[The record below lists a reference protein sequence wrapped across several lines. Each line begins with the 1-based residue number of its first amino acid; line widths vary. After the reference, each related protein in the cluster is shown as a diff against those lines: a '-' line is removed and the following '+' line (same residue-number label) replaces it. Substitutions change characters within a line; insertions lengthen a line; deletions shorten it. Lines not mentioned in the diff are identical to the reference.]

1 MANVKF
7 KIGLKANLPKTG
19 IVEGTWYLA
28 KDAGEL
34 YYGDA
39 SNQMVLVDASNNLK
53 NITITAGSGLQGGG
67 SISST
72 GTSTT
77 ISHKTVDTTES
88 GSGDFVADIQFD
100 EFGHVTS
107 ITRTNIALSD
117 LGVTASAA
125 ELNYVKGVTS
135 SIQTQLN
142 SKASS
147 SAIPAAATVAPKVD
161 GTAAVGTSAKYA
173 REDHIHPTDTTRAA
187 SSVSISAGTG
197 LTGGGTL
204 AASRTI
210 SHQAKPE
217 EGEDA
222 GGTGSFVTGVTI
234 DELGHVVSTTKGN
247 APSLTGGAAATSG
260 QYVSGVTVSGHA
272 VTVTKAAL
280 PTTISGNA
288 GSATKLSTARKISL
302 GGDVSGSASFDGSAD
317 VTITA
322 TVEDDSHNHTIAN
335 VDNLQVE
342 LDDKAPLV
350 SPHFLGA
357 PTAPTAAASA
367 NNTQVATTAFVKT
380 AVNSAISG
388 LDGAMVFKGTIGS
401 TGATVTAL
409 PDSHTAGWTYVV
421 ATAGTYAGETCEVG
435 DMITCVK
442 TGTAAANADWNVV
455 QNNINGAVTGPASAV
470 DSQVAVFNGS
480 TGKIIKAVNASALS
494 VGSASTAT
502 SATTATNLAS
512 NPSLAASGNNITVTA
527 GGKKS
532 AEFTVPYAT
541 SAGSAST
548 ASNATNSS
556 HSSDLNVREE
566 TVTGSIS
573 SLLHA
578 VAIQPN
584 TSSQLVKLYV
594 KNSNNELIDTISVGN
609 ASKVANA
616 LTLKVNTGTTEGTNL
631 YTFNGSAAKTLDIKA
646 GSNVTLTAASGALT
660 IAATDTKYNAATSSA
675 AGLMSAADKSKLD
688 GISDSADSVA
698 FTRSLTSGTKVGTIT
713 INGTGTDIYC
723 QTNTDT
729 KYSAGS
735 NGGLTLSGTA
745 FSLDAPA
752 STTVTNT
759 TGTTATTLVSTGTGV
774 ANRNYAIYRTTTGEP
789 YVTVPWTDTNTNTTY
804 TFAGGTDGFS
814 VTPSG
819 GSAQKVSVDVSVT
832 NSAPTLAWGTTST
845 IGTVSGTALTVKMP
859 SNPNTHYTAKLITT
873 NSPTSTTIPTEA
885 VSNPYLN
892 VIENGSISSSIRLM
906 GVNRTTVSSLSNGT
920 VQINTPSYSAG
931 TGLSINELIISH
943 STAAGYQHIPAG
955 GASGQFLGY
964 SSAGTAKWVS
974 APTSNVTFA
983 DGYNTS
989 FSGSSVIISGDGVV
1003 DASLDSASKT
1013 YQLTW
1018 ARPSYIQGYAK
1029 TITVNGTSF
1038 TVNASDSN
1046 AVSITTGGM
1055 SYSSYTYT
1063 STSLTIA
1070 GGTCRYPSSYSSYSS
1085 TLTVSLTG
1093 FSSSKS
1099 DAILVVYGTRT
1110 VSFSSNSN
1118 LIKMS
1123 DIPTT
1128 GSSSSTYRIYA
1139 FQYLGGK
1146 IAVNCAEYTA

>member
-1 MANVKF
+1 MNVKF

-67 SISST
+67 SITSA

-77 ISHKTVDTTES
+77 ISHKSVSTTES
-88 GSGDFVADIQFD
+88 GSGEFIADIQFD

-107 ITRTNIALSD
+107 ITRTDISLSD
-117 LGVTASAA
+117 LGVTASTT

-142 SKASS
+142 GKASTS
-147 SAIPAAATVAPKVD
+147 SIPAAATVAPKAP
-161 GTAAVGTSAKYA
+161 GTATVGTSAKYA
-173 REDHIHPTDTTRAA
+173 REDHIHPTDTTRASA
-187 SSVSISAGTG
+187 STTITAGTG
-197 LTGGGTL
+197 LTGGGSL
-204 AASRTI
+204 SVNRTI

-234 DELGHVVSTTKGN
+234 DDLGHVVSTTKGN
-247 APSLTGGAAATSG
+247 APSLTGGSAATSG

-288 GSATKLSTARKISL
+288 GTATKLATARTISL
-302 GGDVSGSASFDGSAD
+302 SGDVTGSTTFDGSDD
-317 VTITA
+317 VSITA
-322 TVEDDSHNHTIAN
+322 TVADDSHNHVISN
-335 VDNLQVE
+335 VDGLQTA
-342 LDDKAPLV
+342 LNAKAPLA
-350 SPHFLGA
+350 SPALTGT
-357 PTAPTAAASA
+357 PTAPTAAAST

-409 PDSHTAGWTYVV
+409 PNSHTAGWTYVV
-421 ATAGTYAGETCEVG
+421 ATAGTYAGEACEVG

-442 TGTAAANADWNVV
+442 TGTAASNADWNIV
-455 QNNINGAVTGPASAV
+455 QNNINGAVTGPTSAV
-470 DSQVAVFNGS
+470 DNQVAVFNGS
-480 TGKIIKAVNASALS
+480 TGKIIKAVNASTLS

-502 SATTATNLAS
+502 SATTATNLSSA
-512 NPSLAASGNNITVTA
+512 PSLAASGNNITVTA
-527 GGKKS
+527 GGKTS
-532 AEFTVPYAT
+532 ATFTVPYAT
-541 SAGSAST
+541 SAGSASSAT
-548 ASNATNSS
+548 NATNWTEKPDWIGSS
-556 HSSDLNVREE
+556 KPTYTASEVGALASGG
-566 TVTGSIS
+566 T
-573 SLLHA
+573 A
-578 VAIQPN
+578 V
-584 TSSQLVKLYV
+584 
-594 KNSNNELIDTISVGN
+594 N

-616 LTLKVNTGTTEGTNL
+616 LILKVNSGTTEGTNL
-631 YTFNGSAAKTLDIKA
+631 YTFNGSAAKTLNIKA
-646 GSNVTLTAASGALT
+646 GNNVTLTAAAGSLT
-660 IAATDTKYNAATSSA
+660 ISSTNTTYGVATSSSN
-675 AGLMSAADKSKLD
+675 GLMSSTDKAKLD
-688 GISDSADSVA
+688 GIAPGATAITSVA
-698 FTRSLTSGTKVGTIT
+698 TGVGLTGGTIT
-713 INGTGTDIYC
+713 SSGTIKANLLSET
-723 QTNTDT
+723 
-729 KYSAGS
+729 A
-735 NGGLTLSGTA
+735 LTLNA
-745 FSLDAPA
+745 VA
-752 STTVTNT
+752 
-759 TGTTATTLVSTGTGV
+759 GTTTSGRVYPV
-774 ANRNYAIYRTTTGEP
+774 AVDKSGYLAVN
-789 YVTVPWTDTNTNTTY
+789 VPWTDTNTNTTY
-804 TFAGGTDGFS
+804 TFAGGIDGFK

-819 GSAQKVSVDVSVT
+819 GSAQTVAVDVSVT
-832 NSAPTLAWGTTST
+832 NSAPTLSWGATST

-859 SNPNTHYTAKLITT
+859 ANPNTHYTAKLIAT
-873 NSPTSTTIPTEA
+873 NSATSTTIPTEA
-885 VSNPYLN
+885 VRDPYLN
-892 VIENGSISSSIRLM
+892 VLENGSISSSIRLM

-920 VQINTPSYSAG
+920 VQINTPDYSAG
-931 TGLSINELIISH
+931 TGLTMSGLLISH
-943 STAAGYQHIPAG
+943 STESGYKHIPSG

-1055 SYSSYTYT
+1055 SYSSYTYN

>member
-1 MANVKF
+1 MNVKF

-67 SISST
+67 SITSA

-77 ISHKTVDTTES
+77 ISHKSVSTTES
-88 GSGDFVADIQFD
+88 GSGEFIADIQFD

-107 ITRTNIALSD
+107 ITRTDISLSD
-117 LGVTASAA
+117 LGVTASAT

-142 SKASS
+142 GKASTS
-147 SAIPAAATVAPKVD
+147 SIPAAATVAPKAP
-161 GTAAVGTSAKYA
+161 GTATVGTSTKYA
-173 REDHIHPTDTTRAA
+173 REDHIHPTDTTRASA
-187 SSVSISAGTG
+187 STTITAGTG
-197 LTGGGTL
+197 LTGGGSL
-204 AASRTI
+204 SANRTI

-222 GGTGSFVTGVTI
+222 GGIGSFVTGVTI
-234 DELGHVVSTTKGN
+234 DDLGHVVSTTKGN
-247 APSLTGGAAATSG
+247 APSLTGGSAATSG

-288 GSATKLSTARKISL
+288 GTATKLATARTISL
-302 GGDVSGSASFDGSAD
+302 SGDVTGSTTFDGSDD
-317 VTITA
+317 VSITA
-322 TVEDDSHNHTIAN
+322 TVADDSHNHVISN
-335 VDNLQVE
+335 VDGLQTA
-342 LDDKAPLV
+342 LNAKAPLA
-350 SPHFLGA
+350 SPALTGT
-357 PTAPTAAASA
+357 PTAPTAAAST

-409 PDSHTAGWTYVV
+409 PNSHTAGWTYVV
-421 ATAGTYAGETCEVG
+421 ATAGTYAGEACEVG

-442 TGTAAANADWNVV
+442 TGTAASNADWNIV

-480 TGKIIKAVNASALS
+480 TGKIIKAVNASTLS
-494 VGSASTAT
+494 VGSASTAS

-512 NPSLAASGNNITVTA
+512 APSLAASGNNITVTA
-527 GGKKS
+527 GGKTS
-532 AEFTVPYAT
+532 ATFTVPYAT
-541 SAGSAST
+541 SAGSASSAT
-548 ASNATNSS
+548 NATNWTEKPDWIGSS
-556 HSSDLNVREE
+556 KPTYTASEVGALASGG
-566 TVTGSIS
+566 T
-573 SLLHA
+573 A
-578 VAIQPN
+578 V
-584 TSSQLVKLYV
+584 
-594 KNSNNELIDTISVGN
+594 N

-616 LTLKVNTGTTEGTNL
+616 LILKVNSGTTEGTNL

-646 GSNVTLTAASGALT
+646 GNNVTLTAAAGSLTISSTNKGTVTSVATGVGLTGGTITSSGTLKAKLRSETALT
-660 IAATDTKYNAATSSA
+660 I
-675 AGLMSAADKSKLD
+675 
-688 GISDSADSVA
+688 DSVA
-698 FTRSLTSGTKVGTIT
+698 GTTTSGRVYPVAVDK
-713 INGTGTDIYC
+713 TGYLAV
-723 QTNTDT
+723 N
-729 KYSAGS
+729 
-735 NGGLTLSGTA
+735 
-745 FSLDAPA
+745 
-752 STTVTNT
+752 
-759 TGTTATTLVSTGTGV
+759 
-774 ANRNYAIYRTTTGEP
+774 
-789 YVTVPWTDTNTNTTY
+789 VPWTDTNTNTTY
-804 TFAGGTDGFS
+804 TFASGTDGFS

-819 GSAQKVSVDVSVT
+819 GSAQNVAVDVSVS
-832 NSAPTLAWGTTST
+832 NSAPTLSWGATST

-859 SNPNTHYTAKLITT
+859 ANPNTDTHYTASLV
-873 NSPTSTTIPTEA
+873 TSTSATGTSNA
-885 VSNPYLN
+885 VATSPYLN
-892 VIENGSISSSIRLM
+892 LVENGTIRNSHRISGSGATTVTSDASGNITISSTDTNTDTKVTSVGNHYTPSGGTTTSASGGSALTAGSSQVVTGITKDAAGHVTGITSGRLPAAPTLS
-906 GVNRTTVSSLSNGT
+906 GLGGIDTVNASGALSASKSGTTVT
-920 VQINTPSYSAG
+920 V
-931 TGLSINELIISH
+931 SH
-943 STAAGYQHIPAG
+943 STAAGYHHIPAG
-955 GASGQFLGY
+955 GSSGQYLKW
-964 SSAGTAKWVS
+964 SSAGVATWA
-974 APTSNVTFA
+974 AGPTSSVTFK
-983 DGYNTS
+983 DGYSTS
-989 FSGSSVIISGDGVV
+989 ASGSDVTISGDGVV
-1003 DASLDSASKT
+1003 DAILDSSTRT
-1013 YQLTW
+1013 YNLTW

-1038 TVNASDSN
+1038 TVNASDRTE
-1046 AVSITTGGM
+1046 VSITTGGM
-1055 SYSSYTYT
+1055 SYSSYSYT
-1063 STSLTIA
+1063 STSLTIE
-1070 GGTCRYPSSYSSYSS
+1070 GGTCRYPSSYSNYSH
-1085 TLTVSLTG
+1085 TLKVSLTG

-1099 DAILVVYGTRT
+1099 DTILVVYGTRT

-1118 LIKMS
+1118 LIKIS

>member
-1 MANVKF
+1 MNVKF

-67 SISST
+67 SITSA

-77 ISHKTVDTTES
+77 ISHKSVSTTES
-88 GSGDFVADIQFD
+88 GSGEFIADIQFD

-107 ITRTNIALSD
+107 ITRTDISLSD
-117 LGVTASAA
+117 LGVTASTT

-142 SKASS
+142 GKASTS
-147 SAIPAAATVAPKVD
+147 SIPAAATVAPKAP
-161 GTAAVGTSAKYA
+161 GTAMVGTSAKYA
-173 REDHIHPTDTTRAA
+173 REDHIHPTDTTRASA
-187 SSVSISAGTG
+187 STTITAGTG
-197 LTGGGTL
+197 LTGGGSL
-204 AASRTI
+204 SVNRTI
-210 SHQAKPE
+210 SHQAKPK

-234 DELGHVVSTTKGN
+234 DDLGHVVSTTKGN
-247 APSLTGGAAATSG
+247 APSLTGGSAATSG

-288 GSATKLSTARKISL
+288 GTATKLATARTISL
-302 GGDVSGSASFDGSAD
+302 SGDVTGSTTFDGSDD
-317 VTITA
+317 VSITA
-322 TVEDDSHNHTIAN
+322 TVADDSHNHVISN
-335 VDNLQVE
+335 VDGLQTA
-342 LDDKAPLV
+342 LDAKAPLA
-350 SPHFLGA
+350 SPALTGT
-357 PTAPTAAASA
+357 PTAPTAAAST

-409 PDSHTAGWTYVV
+409 PNSHTAGWTYVV
-421 ATAGTYAGETCEVG
+421 ATAGTYAGEACEVG

-442 TGTAAANADWNVV
+442 TGTAASNADWNIV
-455 QNNINGAVTGPASAV
+455 QNNINGAVTGPTSAV
-470 DSQVAVFNGS
+470 DNQVAVFNGS
-480 TGKIIKAVNASALS
+480 TGKIIKAVNASTLS

-502 SATTATNLAS
+502 SATTATNLSSA
-512 NPSLAASGNNITVTA
+512 PSLAASGNNITVTA
-527 GGKKS
+527 GGKTS
-532 AEFTVPYAT
+532 ATFTVPYAT
-541 SAGSAST
+541 SAGSASSAT
-548 ASNATNSS
+548 NATNWTEKPDWIGSS
-556 HSSDLNVREE
+556 KPTYTASEVGALASGG
-566 TVTGSIS
+566 T
-573 SLLHA
+573 A
-578 VAIQPN
+578 V
-584 TSSQLVKLYV
+584 
-594 KNSNNELIDTISVGN
+594 N

-616 LTLKVNTGTTEGTNL
+616 LILKVNSGTTEGTNL

-646 GSNVTLTAASGALT
+646 GNNVTLTAAAGSLT
-660 IAATDTKYNAATSSA
+660 ISSTSTTYEVATSSSN
-675 AGLMSAADKSKLD
+675 GLMSSTDKAKLD
-688 GISDSADSVA
+688 GIAPGATANKGTVTSVA
-698 FTRSLTSGTKVGTIT
+698 TGVGLTGGTIT
-713 INGTGTDIYC
+713 SSGTIKANLLSET
-723 QTNTDT
+723 
-729 KYSAGS
+729 A
-735 NGGLTLSGTA
+735 LTLNA
-745 FSLDAPA
+745 VA
-752 STTVTNT
+752 
-759 TGTTATTLVSTGTGV
+759 GTTTSGRVYPV
-774 ANRNYAIYRTTTGEP
+774 AVDKSGYLAVN
-789 YVTVPWTDTNTNTTY
+789 VPWTDTNTNTTY
-804 TFAGGTDGFS
+804 TFAGGIDGFK

-819 GSAQKVSVDVSVT
+819 GSAQTVAVDVSVT
-832 NSAPTLAWGTTST
+832 NSAPTLSWGATST

-859 SNPNTHYTAKLITT
+859 ANPNTHYTAKLIAT
-873 NSPTSTTIPTEA
+873 NSATSTTIPTEA

-892 VIENGSISSSIRLM
+892 VLENGSISSSIRLM

-920 VQINTPSYSAG
+920 VQINTPNYSAG
-931 TGLSINELIISH
+931 TGLTMSELLISH
-943 STAAGYQHIPAG
+943 STESGYKHIPSG

-1055 SYSSYTYT
+1055 SYSSYTYN

-1085 TLTVSLTG
+1085 TLTVSLTR

>member
-88 GSGDFVADIQFD
+88 GSGEFVADIQFD

-107 ITRTNIALSD
+107 ITRTNISLSD
-117 LGVTASAA
+117 LGVNATAT

-142 SKASS
+142 GKASS
-147 SAIPAAATVAPKVD
+147 SSIPVAATATPKAP
-161 GTAAVGTSAKYA
+161 GTAAVGASTKYA
-173 REDHIHPTDTTRAA
+173 REDHVHPTDTTRA
-187 SSVSISAGTG
+187 STSTTITAGTG
-197 LTGGGTL
+197 LTGGGSL
-204 AASRTI
+204 SANRTI

-234 DELGHVVSTTKGN
+234 DDLGHVVSTTKGD
-247 APSLTGGAAATSG
+247 APSLTGGSAATSG

-280 PTTISGNA
+280 PTTIPGNA
-288 GSATKLSTARKISL
+288 GTATKLKTARTISL
-302 GGDVSGSASFDGSAD
+302 SGDVTGSTTFDGSDD
-317 VTITA
+317 VSITA
-322 TVEDDSHNHTIAN
+322 TVADDSHSHVISN
-335 VDNLQVE
+335 VDGLQTA
-342 LDDKAPLV
+342 LDAKAPLA
-350 SPHFLGA
+350 SPALTGT
-357 PTAPTAAASA
+357 PTAPTAAAST

-409 PDSHTAGWTYVV
+409 PNSHTAGWTYVV
-421 ATAGTYAGETCEVG
+421 ATDGTYAGEACEVG

-442 TGTAAANADWNVV
+442 TGTAASNTDWNVV

-480 TGKIIKAVNASALS
+480 TGKIIKAVNASTLS
-494 VGSASTAT
+494 VGSASTAS

-512 NPSLAASGNNITVTA
+512 APSLAASGNNITVTA
-527 GGKKS
+527 GGKTS
-532 AEFTVPYAT
+532 AAFTVPYAT
-541 SAGSAST
+541 NAGSASSATT
-548 ASNATNSS
+548 ATNATNWTGKPNWIGSS
-556 HSSDLNVREE
+556 KPTYTASEVGALASGG
-566 TVTGSIS
+566 T
-573 SLLHA
+573 A
-578 VAIQPN
+578 V
-584 TSSQLVKLYV
+584 
-594 KNSNNELIDTISVGN
+594 N

-631 YTFNGSAAKTLDIKA
+631 YTFNGSSAKTLDIKA
-646 GSNVTLTAASGALT
+646 GNNVTLTAAAGALT
-660 IAATDTKYNAATSSA
+660 ISSTNTTYGVA
-675 AGLMSAADKSKLD
+675 SSSSNGLMSSTDKAKLD
-688 GISDSADSVA
+688 GIASGATANKGTVTSVATGIGLTGGSITSSGAIKANLRSETALTLDSAA
-698 FTRSLTSGTKVGTIT
+698 GTTTSGRVYPVAVDK
-713 INGTGTDIYC
+713 
-723 QTNTDT
+723 
-729 KYSAGS
+729 AGYLAV
-735 NGGLTLSGTA
+735 N
-745 FSLDAPA
+745 
-752 STTVTNT
+752 
-759 TGTTATTLVSTGTGV
+759 
-774 ANRNYAIYRTTTGEP
+774 
-789 YVTVPWTDTNTNTTY
+789 VPWTDTNTNTTY

-819 GSAQKVSVDVSVT
+819 GSAQNVAVDVSVS
-832 NSAPTLAWGTTST
+832 NSAPTLSWGATST

-859 SNPNTHYTAKLITT
+859 ANPNTHYTAKLIAT
-873 NSPTSTTIPTEA
+873 NSATSTTIPTEA
-885 VSNPYLN
+885 VMDPYLN
-892 VIENGSISSSIRLM
+892 VLENGSISSSIRLM

-920 VQINTPSYSAG
+920 VQINTPNYSAG
-931 TGLSINELIISH
+931 TGLTMSGLLISH
-943 STAAGYQHIPAG
+943 STESGYKHIPSG

-974 APTSNVTFA
+974 APTSNVTFT

-1038 TVNASDSN
+1038 TVNASDSS

-1055 SYSSYTYT
+1055 TYSSYTYS
-1063 STSLTIA
+1063 STSLSVA
-1070 GGTCRYPSSYSSYSS
+1070 GGTCRYPSSYTNYSS

-1099 DAILVVYGTRT
+1099 EAILVVYGTRT

-1123 DIPTT
+1123 DLPTT
-1128 GSSSSTYRIYA
+1128 GSSASTYRIYA

>member
-1 MANVKF
+1 MNVKF

-67 SISST
+67 SITSA

-77 ISHKTVDTTES
+77 ISHKSVSTTES
-88 GSGDFVADIQFD
+88 GSGEFIADIQFD

-107 ITRTNIALSD
+107 ITRTDISLSD
-117 LGVTASAA
+117 LGVTASAT

-142 SKASS
+142 GKASTS
-147 SAIPAAATVAPKVD
+147 SIPAAATVAPKAP
-161 GTAAVGTSAKYA
+161 GTATVGTSAKYA
-173 REDHIHPTDTTRAA
+173 REDHIHPTDTTRASA
-187 SSVSISAGTG
+187 STTITAGTG
-197 LTGGGTL
+197 LTGGGSL
-204 AASRTI
+204 SVNRTI
-210 SHQAKPE
+210 SHQAKPK

-234 DELGHVVSTTKGN
+234 DDLGHVVSTTKGN
-247 APSLTGGAAATSG
+247 APSLTGGSAATSG

-288 GSATKLSTARKISL
+288 GTATKLAAARTISL
-302 GGDVSGSASFDGSAD
+302 SGDVTGSTTFDGSAD
-317 VTITA
+317 VTIAA
-322 TVEDDSHNHTIAN
+322 TVADDSHNHIISN
-335 VDNLQVE
+335 VDGLQTA
-342 LDDKAPLV
+342 LDAKAPLA
-350 SPHFLGA
+350 SPALTGT
-357 PTAPTAAASA
+357 PTAPTAAAST

-409 PDSHTAGWTYVV
+409 PNSHTAGWTYVV
-421 ATAGTYAGETCEVG
+421 ATAGTYAGEACEVG

-442 TGTAAANADWNVV
+442 TGTAASNADWNIV
-455 QNNINGAVTGPASAV
+455 QNNINGAVTGPTSAV
-470 DSQVAVFNGS
+470 DNQVAVFNGS
-480 TGKIIKAVNASALS
+480 TGKIIKAVNASTLS

-502 SATTATNLAS
+502 SATTATNLSSA
-512 NPSLAASGNNITVTA
+512 PSLAASGNNITVTA
-527 GGKKS
+527 GGKTS
-532 AEFTVPYAT
+532 ATFTVPYAT
-541 SAGSAST
+541 SAGSASSAT
-548 ASNATNSS
+548 NATNWTEKPDWIGSS
-556 HSSDLNVREE
+556 KPTYTASEVGALASGG
-566 TVTGSIS
+566 T
-573 SLLHA
+573 A
-578 VAIQPN
+578 V
-584 TSSQLVKLYV
+584 
-594 KNSNNELIDTISVGN
+594 N

-616 LTLKVNTGTTEGTNL
+616 LILKVNSGTTEGTNL
-631 YTFNGSAAKTLDIKA
+631 YTFNGSAAKTLNIKA
-646 GSNVTLTAASGALT
+646 GNNVTLTAAAGSLT
-660 IAATDTKYNAATSSA
+660 ISSTNTTYGVATSSSN
-675 AGLMSAADKSKLD
+675 GLMSSTDKAKLD
-688 GISDSADSVA
+688 GIAPGATANKGTVTSVA
-698 FTRSLTSGTKVGTIT
+698 TGVGLTGGTIT
-713 INGTGTDIYC
+713 SSGTIKANLLSET
-723 QTNTDT
+723 
-729 KYSAGS
+729 A
-735 NGGLTLSGTA
+735 LTLNA
-745 FSLDAPA
+745 VA
-752 STTVTNT
+752 
-759 TGTTATTLVSTGTGV
+759 GTTTSGRVYPV
-774 ANRNYAIYRTTTGEP
+774 AVDKSGYLAVN
-789 YVTVPWTDTNTNTTY
+789 VPWTDTNTNTTY
-804 TFAGGTDGFS
+804 TFAGGIDGFK

-819 GSAQKVSVDVSVT
+819 GSAQTVAVDVSVT
-832 NSAPTLAWGTTST
+832 NSAPTLSWGATST

-859 SNPNTHYTAKLITT
+859 ANPNTHYTAKLIAT
-873 NSPTSTTIPTEA
+873 NSATSTTIPTEA
-885 VSNPYLN
+885 VRDPYLN
-892 VIENGSISSSIRLM
+892 VLENESISSSIRLM

-920 VQINTPSYSAG
+920 VQINTPNYSAG
-931 TGLSINELIISH
+931 TGLTMSGLLISH
-943 STAAGYQHIPAG
+943 STESGYKHIPSG
-955 GASGQFLGY
+955 GAPGQFLGY

-1029 TITVNGTSF
+1029 TIIVNGTSF

-1055 SYSSYTYT
+1055 SYSSYAYT

-1070 GGTCRYPSSYSSYSS
+1070 GGTCRYPSSYSNYSH

-1093 FSSSKS
+1093 FSESKS
-1099 DAILVVYGTRT
+1099 EAILVVYGTRT
-1110 VSFSSNSN
+1110 VSLSSNSN

-1123 DIPTT
+1123 NIPTT
-1128 GSSSSTYRIYA
+1128 GSSASTYRIYA

>member
-1 MANVKF
+1 MNVKF

-53 NITITAGSGLQGGG
+53 NITITAGNGLQGGG

-77 ISHKTVDTTES
+77 ISHKTVSTTET

-107 ITRTNIALSD
+107 ITRTDISLSD

-142 SKASS
+142 GKASTS
-147 SAIPAAATVAPKVD
+147 SIPTAATVSPKAP
-161 GTAAVGTSAKYA
+161 GTAAVGTSTKYA
-173 REDHIHPTDTTRAA
+173 REDHVHPTDTTRASA
-187 SSVSISAGTG
+187 STTITAGTG
-197 LTGGGTL
+197 LTGGGSL
-204 AASRTI
+204 SANRTI

-234 DELGHVVSTTKGN
+234 DDLGHVVSTTKGD
-247 APSLTGGAAATSG
+247 APSLTGGSAATSG

-288 GSATKLSTARKISL
+288 GTATKLANARTISL
-302 GGDVSGSASFDGSAD
+302 SGDVTGSTTFDGSVN
-317 VTITA
+317 VTITT
-322 TVEDDSHNHTIAN
+322 TVADDSHNHVISN
-335 VDNLQVE
+335 VDGLQTA
-342 LDDKAPLV
+342 LDAKAPLA
-350 SPHFLGA
+350 SPALTGT
-357 PTAPTAAASA
+357 PTAPTAAAST

-421 ATAGTYAGETCEVG
+421 ATAGMYAGEVCEIG

-442 TGTAAANADWNVV
+442 TGTTAANADWNIV

-480 TGKIIKAVNASALS
+480 TGKIIKAVNASTLS

-502 SATTATNLAS
+502 SATTATNLSSA
-512 NPSLAASGNNITVTA
+512 PSLAASGNNITVTA
-527 GGKKS
+527 GGKTS
-532 AEFTVPYAT
+532 ATFTVPYAT
-541 SAGSAST
+541 SAGSASSAT
-548 ASNATNSS
+548 NATNWTEKPDWIGSS
-556 HSSDLNVREE
+556 KPTYTASEVGALASGG
-566 TVTGSIS
+566 T
-573 SLLHA
+573 A
-578 VAIQPN
+578 V
-584 TSSQLVKLYV
+584 
-594 KNSNNELIDTISVGN
+594 N
-609 ASKVANA
+609 ASMVANT
-616 LTLKVNTGTTEGTNL
+616 LTLKVNSGITEGTNQ
-631 YTFNGSAAKTLDIKA
+631 YTFNGSEAKALDIKA
-646 GSNVTLTAASGALT
+646 GSNVTLTATAGSLT
-660 IAATDTKYNAATSSA
+660 IASTNTTYGVASSSSN
-675 AGLMSAADKSKLD
+675 GLMSSTDKAKLD
-688 GISDSADSVA
+688 GIAPGATANKGTVTSVA
-698 FTRSLTSGTKVGTIT
+698 TGVGLTGGTIT
-713 INGTGTDIYC
+713 SSGTIKANLLSET
-723 QTNTDT
+723 
-729 KYSAGS
+729 A
-735 NGGLTLSGTA
+735 LTLNA
-745 FSLDAPA
+745 VA
-752 STTVTNT
+752 
-759 TGTTATTLVSTGTGV
+759 GTTTSGRVYPV
-774 ANRNYAIYRTTTGEP
+774 AVDKSGYLAVN
-789 YVTVPWTDTNTNTTY
+789 VPWTDTNTNTTY
-804 TFAGGTDGFS
+804 TFAGGIDGFK

-819 GSAQKVSVDVSVT
+819 GSAQTVAVDVSVT
-832 NSAPTLAWGTTST
+832 NSAPTLSWGATST

-859 SNPNTHYTAKLITT
+859 ANPNTHYTAKLIAT
-873 NSPTSTTIPTEA
+873 NSATSTTIPTEA

-892 VIENGSISSSIRLM
+892 VLENGSISSSIRLM

-920 VQINTPSYSAG
+920 VQINTPNYSAG
-931 TGLSINELIISH
+931 TGLTMSGLLISH
-943 STAAGYQHIPAG
+943 STESGYKHIPSG

-1085 TLTVSLTG
+1085 ALTVSLTG

>member
-1 MANVKF
+1 MNVKF

-67 SISST
+67 SITSA

-77 ISHKTVDTTES
+77 ISHKSVSTTES
-88 GSGDFVADIQFD
+88 GSGEFIADIQFD

-107 ITRTNIALSD
+107 ITRTDISLSD
-117 LGVTASAA
+117 LGVTASAT

-142 SKASS
+142 GKASTS
-147 SAIPAAATVAPKVD
+147 SIPAAATVAPKAP
-161 GTAAVGTSAKYA
+161 GTATVGTSTKYA
-173 REDHIHPTDTTRAA
+173 REDHIHPTDTTRASA
-187 SSVSISAGTG
+187 STTITAGTG
-197 LTGGGTL
+197 LTGGGSL
-204 AASRTI
+204 SVNRTI

-234 DELGHVVSTTKGN
+234 DDLGHVVSTTKGN
-247 APSLTGGAAATSG
+247 APSLTGGSAATSG

-288 GSATKLSTARKISL
+288 GTATKLATARTISL
-302 GGDVSGSASFDGSAD
+302 SGDVTGSTTFDGSDD
-317 VTITA
+317 VSITA
-322 TVEDDSHNHTIAN
+322 TVADDSHNHVISN
-335 VDNLQVE
+335 VDGLQTA
-342 LDDKAPLV
+342 LNAKAPLA
-350 SPHFLGA
+350 SPALTGT
-357 PTAPTAAASA
+357 PTAPTAAAST

-409 PDSHTAGWTYVV
+409 PNSHTAGWTYVV
-421 ATAGTYAGETCEVG
+421 ATAGTYAGEACEVG

-442 TGTAAANADWNVV
+442 TGTAASNADWNIV

-480 TGKIIKAVNASALS
+480 TGKIIKAVNASTLS
-494 VGSASTAT
+494 VGSASTAS

-512 NPSLAASGNNITVTA
+512 APSLAASGNNITVTA
-527 GGKKS
+527 GGKTS
-532 AEFTVPYAT
+532 AAFTVPYAT
-541 SAGSAST
+541 SAGSASSAT
-548 ASNATNSS
+548 NATNWTEKPDWIGSS
-556 HSSDLNVREE
+556 KPTYTASEVGALASGG
-566 TVTGSIS
+566 T
-573 SLLHA
+573 A
-578 VAIQPN
+578 V
-584 TSSQLVKLYV
+584 
-594 KNSNNELIDTISVGN
+594 N

-616 LTLKVNTGTTEGTNL
+616 LILKVNSGTTEGTNL
-631 YTFNGSAAKTLDIKA
+631 YTFNGSAAKTLNIKA
-646 GSNVTLTAASGALT
+646 GNNVTLTAAAGSLT
-660 IAATDTKYNAATSSA
+660 ISSTYGVATSSSN
-675 AGLMSAADKSKLD
+675 GLMSSTDKAKLD
-688 GISDSADSVA
+688 GIAAGATANKGTVTSVATGVGLTGGTITSSGTLKAKLRSETALTIDSVA
-698 FTRSLTSGTKVGTIT
+698 GTTTSGRVYPVAVDK
-713 INGTGTDIYC
+713 TGYLAV
-723 QTNTDT
+723 N
-729 KYSAGS
+729 
-735 NGGLTLSGTA
+735 
-745 FSLDAPA
+745 
-752 STTVTNT
+752 
-759 TGTTATTLVSTGTGV
+759 
-774 ANRNYAIYRTTTGEP
+774 
-789 YVTVPWTDTNTNTTY
+789 VPWTDTNTNTTY
-804 TFAGGTDGFS
+804 TFAGGIDGFK

-819 GSAQKVSVDVSVT
+819 GSAQTVAVDVSVT
-832 NSAPTLAWGTTST
+832 NSAPTLSWGATST

-859 SNPNTHYTAKLITT
+859 ANPNTHYTAKLIAT
-873 NSPTSTTIPTEA
+873 NSATSTTIPTEA

-892 VIENGSISSSIRLM
+892 VLENGSISSSIRLM

-920 VQINTPSYSAG
+920 VQINTPNYSAG
-931 TGLSINELIISH
+931 TGLTMSGLLISH
-943 STAAGYQHIPAG
+943 STESGYKHIPSG

-1055 SYSSYTYT
+1055 SYSSYAYT

-1070 GGTCRYPSSYSSYSS
+1070 GGTCRYPSSYSNYSYI
-1085 TLTVSLTG
+1085 LNVSLTG
-1093 FSSSKS
+1093 FSSSKN

>member
-1 MANVKF
+1 MNVKF

-67 SISST
+67 SITSA

-77 ISHKTVDTTES
+77 ISHKSVSTTES
-88 GSGDFVADIQFD
+88 GSGEFIADIQFD

-107 ITRTNIALSD
+107 ITRTDISLSD
-117 LGVTASAA
+117 LGVTASTT

-142 SKASS
+142 GKASTS
-147 SAIPAAATVAPKVD
+147 SIPAAATVAPKAP
-161 GTAAVGTSAKYA
+161 GTATVGTSAKYA
-173 REDHIHPTDTTRAA
+173 REDHIHPTDTTRASA
-187 SSVSISAGTG
+187 STTITAGTG
-197 LTGGGTL
+197 LTGGGSL
-204 AASRTI
+204 SVNRTI

-234 DELGHVVSTTKGN
+234 DDLGHVVSTTKGN
-247 APSLTGGAAATSG
+247 APSLTGGSAATSG

-288 GSATKLSTARKISL
+288 GTATKLAAARTISL
-302 GGDVSGSASFDGSAD
+302 SGDVTGSTTFDGSAD
-317 VTITA
+317 VTIAA
-322 TVEDDSHNHTIAN
+322 TVADDSHNHIISN
-335 VDNLQVE
+335 VDGLQTA
-342 LDDKAPLV
+342 LNAKAPLA
-350 SPHFLGA
+350 SPALTGT
-357 PTAPTAAASA
+357 PTAPTAAAST
-367 NNTQVATTAFVKT
+367 NNIQVATTAFVKT

-409 PDSHTAGWTYVV
+409 PNSHTAGWTYVV
-421 ATAGTYAGETCEVG
+421 ATAGTYAGEACEVG

-442 TGTAAANADWNVV
+442 TGTAASNADWNIV
-455 QNNINGAVTGPASAV
+455 QNNINGAVTGPTSAV
-470 DSQVAVFNGS
+470 DNQVAVFNGS
-480 TGKIIKAVNASALS
+480 TGKIIKAVNASTLS

-502 SATTATNLAS
+502 SATTATNLSSA
-512 NPSLAASGNNITVTA
+512 PSLAASGNNITVTA
-527 GGKKS
+527 GGKTS
-532 AEFTVPYAT
+532 ATFTVPYAT
-541 SAGSAST
+541 SAGSASSAT
-548 ASNATNSS
+548 NATNWTEKPDWIGSS
-556 HSSDLNVREE
+556 KPTYTASEVGALASGG
-566 TVTGSIS
+566 T
-573 SLLHA
+573 A
-578 VAIQPN
+578 V
-584 TSSQLVKLYV
+584 
-594 KNSNNELIDTISVGN
+594 N

-616 LTLKVNTGTTEGTNL
+616 LILKVNSGTTEGTNL
-631 YTFNGSAAKTLDIKA
+631 YTFNGSAAKTLNIKA
-646 GSNVTLTAASGALT
+646 GNNVTLTAAAGSLT
-660 IAATDTKYNAATSSA
+660 ISSADTTYEVATSSSN
-675 AGLMSAADKSKLD
+675 GLMSSTDKAKLN
-688 GISDSADSVA
+688 GIAPGATANKGTVTSVA
-698 FTRSLTSGTKVGTIT
+698 TGVGLTGGTIT
-713 INGTGTDIYC
+713 SSGTIKANLLSET
-723 QTNTDT
+723 
-729 KYSAGS
+729 A
-735 NGGLTLSGTA
+735 LTLNA
-745 FSLDAPA
+745 VA
-752 STTVTNT
+752 
-759 TGTTATTLVSTGTGV
+759 GTTTSGRVYPV
-774 ANRNYAIYRTTTGEP
+774 AVDKSGYLAVN
-789 YVTVPWTDTNTNTTY
+789 VPWTDTNTNTTY
-804 TFAGGTDGFS
+804 TFAGGIDGFK

-819 GSAQKVSVDVSVT
+819 GSAQTVAVDVSVT
-832 NSAPTLAWGTTST
+832 NSAPTLSWGATST
-845 IGTVSGTALTVKMP
+845 IGTVSGTTLTVKMP
-859 SNPNTHYTAKLITT
+859 ANPNTHYTAKLIAT
-873 NSPTSTTIPTEA
+873 NSNTSTTIPTEA
-885 VSNPYLN
+885 VRNPYLN
-892 VIENGSISSSIRLM
+892 VLENGSISSSIRLM

-920 VQINTPSYSAG
+920 VQINTPDYSAG
-931 TGLSINELIISH
+931 TGLTMDGLLISH
-943 STAAGYQHIPAG
+943 STESGYKHIPSG

-1055 SYSSYTYT
+1055 SYSSYTYN
-1063 STSLTIA
+1063 SISLTIA

-1110 VSFSSNSN
+1110 VLFSSNSN

>member
-1 MANVKF
+1 MNVKF

-67 SISST
+67 SITSA

-77 ISHKTVDTTES
+77 ISHKSVSTTES
-88 GSGDFVADIQFD
+88 GSGEFIADIQFD

-107 ITRTNIALSD
+107 ITRTDISLSD
-117 LGVTASAA
+117 LGVTASAT

-142 SKASS
+142 GKASTS
-147 SAIPAAATVAPKVD
+147 SIPAAATVAPKAP
-161 GTAAVGTSAKYA
+161 GTATVGTSAKYA
-173 REDHIHPTDTTRAA
+173 REDHIHPTDTTRASA
-187 SSVSISAGTG
+187 STTITAGTG
-197 LTGGGTL
+197 LTGGGSL
-204 AASRTI
+204 SVNRTI

-222 GGTGSFVTGVTI
+222 GGTGSFVTRVTI
-234 DELGHVVSTTKGN
+234 DDLGHVVSTTKGN
-247 APSLTGGAAATSG
+247 APSLTGGSAATSG

-288 GSATKLSTARKISL
+288 GTATKLAAARTISL
-302 GGDVSGSASFDGSAD
+302 SGDVTGSTTFDGSAD
-317 VTITA
+317 VTIAA
-322 TVEDDSHNHTIAN
+322 TVADDSHNHIISN
-335 VDNLQVE
+335 VDGLQTA
-342 LDDKAPLV
+342 LNAKAPLA
-350 SPHFLGA
+350 SPALTGT
-357 PTAPTAAASA
+357 PTAPTAAAST

-409 PDSHTAGWTYVV
+409 PNSHTAGWTYAV
-421 ATAGTYAGETCEVG
+421 ATAGTYAGEACEVG

-442 TGTAAANADWNVV
+442 TGTAASNADWNIV
-455 QNNINGAVTGPASAV
+455 QNNINGAVTGPTSAV
-470 DSQVAVFNGS
+470 DNQVAVFNGS
-480 TGKIIKAVNASALS
+480 TGKIIKAVNASTLS

-502 SATTATNLAS
+502 SATTATNLSSA
-512 NPSLAASGNNITVTA
+512 PSLAASGNNITVTA
-527 GGKKS
+527 GGKTS
-532 AEFTVPYAT
+532 ATFTVPYAT
-541 SAGSAST
+541 SAGSASSAT
-548 ASNATNSS
+548 NATNWTEKPDWIGSS
-556 HSSDLNVREE
+556 KPTYTASEVGALASGG
-566 TVTGSIS
+566 T
-573 SLLHA
+573 A
-578 VAIQPN
+578 V
-584 TSSQLVKLYV
+584 
-594 KNSNNELIDTISVGN
+594 N

-616 LTLKVNTGTTEGTNL
+616 LILKVNSGTTEGTNL
-631 YTFNGSAAKTLDIKA
+631 YTFNGSAAKTLNIKA
-646 GSNVTLTAASGALT
+646 GNNVTLTAAAGSLT
-660 IAATDTKYNAATSSA
+660 ISSTNTTYGVATSSSN
-675 AGLMSAADKSKLD
+675 GLMSSTDKAKLD
-688 GISDSADSVA
+688 GIAPGATANKGTVTSVA
-698 FTRSLTSGTKVGTIT
+698 TDVGLTGGTIT
-713 INGTGTDIYC
+713 SSGTIKANLLSET
-723 QTNTDT
+723 
-729 KYSAGS
+729 A
-735 NGGLTLSGTA
+735 LTLNA
-745 FSLDAPA
+745 VA
-752 STTVTNT
+752 
-759 TGTTATTLVSTGTGV
+759 GTTTSGRVYPV
-774 ANRNYAIYRTTTGEP
+774 AVDKSGYLAVN
-789 YVTVPWTDTNTNTTY
+789 VPWTDTNTSTTY
-804 TFAGGTDGFS
+804 TFAGGIDGFK

-819 GSAQKVSVDVSVT
+819 GSTQTVAVDVSVT
-832 NSAPTLAWGTTST
+832 NSAPTLSWGATST

-859 SNPNTHYTAKLITT
+859 ANPNTHYTAKLIAT
-873 NSPTSTTIPTEA
+873 NSATSTTIPTEA
-885 VSNPYLN
+885 VSDPYIN
-892 VIENGSISSSIRLM
+892 VLENGSISSSIRLM
-906 GVNRTTVSSLSNGT
+906 GMNRTTVSSLSNGT
-920 VQINTPSYSAG
+920 VQINTPNYSAG
-931 TGLSINELIISH
+931 TGLTMSGLLISH
-943 STAAGYQHIPAG
+943 STESGYKHIPSG

-1055 SYSSYTYT
+1055 SYSSYAYT

-1070 GGTCRYPSSYSSYSS
+1070 GGTCRYPSRYSSYSS
-1085 TLTVSLTG
+1085 TLTVSLTE